1 MFQSMDLINSKDL
14 PQFLMEFQ
22 PRFCSWTIII
32 SSSLF
37 ASYIGDLHP
46 AIKFCKVHHFTD
58 DTI

>member
-14 PQFLMEFQ
+14 PISDGF